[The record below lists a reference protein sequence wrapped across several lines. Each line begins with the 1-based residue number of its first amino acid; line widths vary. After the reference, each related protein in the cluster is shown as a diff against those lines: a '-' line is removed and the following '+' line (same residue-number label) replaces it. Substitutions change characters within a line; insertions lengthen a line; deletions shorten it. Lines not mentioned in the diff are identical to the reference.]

1 MRKIRYLRDAPYLAR
16 VVGCDGD
23 RTPETRMYSMS
34 AISQDVSSAGMS
46 AAIEANWNATFSL
59 VGSSPI
65 TELHDAPDLRWYTT
79 PKVPFP
85 LFNHVYF
92 MRVPRED
99 GMDHR
104 IEEVKQHFAS
114 HEVPFMWS
122 VGPFTR
128 PSDQGTRLE
137 AHGLAHA
144 DDLPGM
150 AVDLQALNENIPFP
164 SELAIERV
172 SDAEMLKNYI
182 EVLRVGFEM
191 PEFTSEGF
199 FELCSAIGLTE
210 ESPLRNYVGRLD
222 GGEVLS
228 TASLAL
234 TAGVAGIYNVAT
246 LPKARRQGLGAATT
260 LAALRE
266 ARQLG
271 YRIGILQSSA
281 MGLNV
286 YRGLG
291 FEQYSTYS
299 IYVGIYVGTE
309 LE

>member
-1 MRKIRYLRDAPYLAR
+1 
-16 VVGCDGD
+16 
-23 RTPETRMYSMS
+23 
-34 AISQDVSSAGMS
+34 
-46 AAIEANWNATFSL
+46 
-59 VGSSPI
+59 
-65 TELHDAPDLRWYTT
+65 
-79 PKVPFP
+79 
-85 LFNHVYF
+85 
-92 MRVPRED
+92 
-99 GMDHR
+99 
-104 IEEVKQHFAS
+104 
-114 HEVPFMWS
+114 
-122 VGPFTR
+122 
-128 PSDQGTRLE
+128 
-137 AHGLAHA
+137 
-144 DDLPGM
+144 M
-150 AVDLQALNENIPFP
+150 AVDLQALNEDIPFP
-164 SELAIERV
+164 SELTIERV

-299 IYVGIYVGTE
+299 IYVGTE

>member
-1 MRKIRYLRDAPYLAR
+1 
-16 VVGCDGD
+16 
-23 RTPETRMYSMS
+23 MYRMS
-34 AISQDVSSAGMS
+34 AISQDVSSGGMA
-46 AAIEANWNATFSL
+46 AAIEANLNATFSL

-65 TELHDAPDLRWYTT
+65 TELHGAPDTRWYIT

-92 MRVPRED
+92 SSLSQEE
-99 GMDHR
+99 GTEAK
-104 IEEVKQHFAS
+104 IEEVKQHFAA
-114 HEVPFMWS
+114 HQVPFMWS

-128 PSDQGTRLE
+128 PSDLGARLE
-137 AHGLAHA
+137 SYGLAHA

-150 AVDLQALNENIPFP
+150 AVDLQALNEDIPFP
-164 SELAIERV
+164 AELAIERV

-191 PEFTSEGF
+191 PGFVSEGF
-199 FELCSAIGLTE
+199 FELCTAVGLTE
-210 ESPLRNYVGRLD
+210 ESPLRNYVGRLE
-222 GGEVLS
+222 GEVV
-228 TASLAL
+228 TTTSLAL
-234 TAGVAGIYNVAT
+234 VAGVAGIYNVAT
-246 LPKARRQGLGAATT
+246 LPKVRRQGLGAATT
-260 LAALRE
+260 LAALLE

-281 MGLNV
+281 MGMSV

-299 IYVGIYVGTE
+299 VYVGTAQE
-309 LE
+309 

>member
-1 MRKIRYLRDAPYLAR
+1 
-16 VVGCDGD
+16 
-23 RTPETRMYSMS
+23 MYRMS
-34 AISQDVSSAGMS
+34 AISQDVSSGGMA
-46 AAIEANWNATFSL
+46 AAIEANLNATFSL

-65 TELHDAPDLRWYTT
+65 TELHDAPDTRWYIT

-92 MRVPRED
+92 SSLSQEE
-99 GMDHR
+99 GTEAK
-104 IEEVKQHFAS
+104 IEEVKQHFAA
-114 HEVPFMWS
+114 HQVPFMWS

-128 PSDQGTRLE
+128 PSDLGARLE
-137 AHGLAHA
+137 SYGLAHA

-150 AVDLQALNENIPFP
+150 AVDLQALNEDIPFP
-164 SELAIERV
+164 AELAIERV

-191 PEFTSEGF
+191 PGFVSEGF
-199 FELCSAIGLTE
+199 FELCTAVGLTE
-210 ESPLRNYVGRLD
+210 ESPLRNYVGRLE
-222 GGEVLS
+222 GEVV
-228 TASLAL
+228 TTTSLAL
-234 TAGVAGIYNVAT
+234 VAGVAGIYNVAT
-246 LPKARRQGLGAATT
+246 LPKVRRQGLGAATT
-260 LAALRE
+260 LAALLE

-281 MGLNV
+281 MGMSV

-299 IYVGIYVGTE
+299 VYVGTAQE
-309 LE
+309 